1 MSDTSR
7 ETRSGPGRT
16 VIAAALILAVVGLGA
31 TVLWRNSGQ
40 SDQSS
45 PAASA
50 QPAGQTQ
57 AAPSATTRAEAS
69 DETKQAPNALEQTVK
84 DLQASQQQMA
94 DRLDDIKRKLDA
106 EQGER
111 KMLSEQVGAL
121 SARVDSLT
129 KSSASIATGSGANAS
144 AKKKR

>member
-1 MSDTSR
+1 MSDTST

-16 VIAAALILAVVGLGA
+16 IIAAVLILAAVGLGAA
-31 TVLWRNSGQ
+31 TVLWRNFGQ

-45 PAASA
+45 PVASA

-57 AAPSATTRAEAS
+57 AAPSAPTRTEAS
-69 DETKQAPNALEQTVK
+69 DETRQAANALEQTVQ

-94 DRLDDIKRKLDA
+94 DRLDDIKRKLEA

-111 KMLSEQVGAL
+111 KLLSEQVGAL
-121 SARVDSLT
+121 SARVDGLT
-129 KSSASIATGSGANAS
+129 KSSASIATGTGG

>member
-1 MSDTSR
+1 MSNTSR
-7 ETRSGPGRT
+7 ETRAGPGRT
-16 VIAAALILAVVGLGA
+16 VIAAVLILAVVGLGT
-31 TVLWRNSGQ
+31 TVLWRNFGQ

-45 PAASA
+45 PAAGA

-57 AAPSATTRAEAS
+57 AAPSAATRAEAS
-69 DETKQAPNALEQTVK
+69 DETKRAPNALEQTVK

-111 KMLSEQVGAL
+111 KMLSEQVGGL

-129 KSSASIATGSGANAS
+129 ASSASIATGSGANAS

>member
-1 MSDTSR
+1 MSDTSTER
-7 ETRSGPGRT
+7 RSGPGRT
-16 VIAAALILAVVGLGA
+16 IIAAVLILAAVGLGA

-69 DETKQAPNALEQTVK
+69 DETRQAPNALEQTVK

-94 DRLDDIKRKLDA
+94 DRLDDIKRKLDG

>member
-16 VIAAALILAVVGLGA
+16 VIAAVLILAVVGLGA
-31 TVLWRNSGQ
+31 TVLWRNFGQ

-45 PAASA
+45 PVASA

-69 DETKQAPNALEQTVK
+69 DETRQAPNALEQTVK

-94 DRLDDIKRKLDA
+94 DRLDDIKRKLEA